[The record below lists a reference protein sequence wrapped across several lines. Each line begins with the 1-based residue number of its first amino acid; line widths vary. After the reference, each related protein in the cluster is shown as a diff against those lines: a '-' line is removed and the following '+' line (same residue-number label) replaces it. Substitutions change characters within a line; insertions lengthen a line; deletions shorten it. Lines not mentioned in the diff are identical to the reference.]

1 MRVGIVSDSH
11 DNLKGLK
18 WAFTELQSMGVD
30 KVLHLGDIISPFV
43 PLRVREFY
51 DGDLWA
57 ITGNNDG
64 DHIHL
69 SRNFEKAGFHL
80 FTEEQA
86 FVVLGGKNIVMMHE
100 PRLLDEFAASG
111 EFDLVLYGHTHE
123 RNLRK
128 VRNALII
135 NPGELYG
142 YISGTV
148 SFAVV
153 DLEEMKVDFYEKEV
167 SEVER
172 IPLR

>member
-1 MRVGIVSDSH
+1 MKIGVVSDSH

-18 WAFTELQSMGVD
+18 WAFGKMAEMGID

-43 PLRVREFY
+43 PLRIRDMY
-51 DGDLWA
+51 GGDLWA

-64 DHIHL
+64 DL
-69 SRNFEKAGFHL
+69 VRLEANFKKVGFHI

-86 FVVLGGKNIVMMHE
+86 FITLGDRNIVFMHE
-100 PRLLDEFAASG
+100 PRLLDELALSG

-123 RNLRK
+123 RNVKR
-128 VRNALII
+128 VRDALII

-142 YISGTV
+142 YISGKV
-148 SFAVV
+148 SFAVI
-153 DLEEMKVDFYEKEV
+153 DLNSLEVDFHEAEV

-172 IPLR
+172 IAL